1 MSKIWG
7 AVYFSDGLFFL
18 ANRFEH
24 KMTAEFKMP
33 DGRLIVEPKP
43 AQPFFSDGLYTA
55 QNAVPESDAVRNFRH
70 FQSGVFVFLPFP
82 EGFHDVDVEA
92 GMFAHGGG
100 GTT

>member
-1 MSKIWG
+1 
-7 AVYFSDGLFFL
+7 
-18 ANRFEH
+18 
-24 KMTAEFKMP
+24 MTAEFKMP
-33 DGRLIVEPKP
+33 DGRLIVSHNECQQTKP

-55 QNAVPESDAVRNFRH
+55 QDAVPESDAVRNFRY